1 MAGFR
6 PRLFHEGAVLL
17 TTLTHTAHA
26 SGPARSA
33 RSGNLRGLGRGR
45 ASVPTTHRTVAGP
58 IVVDVVLDCTSSSD
72 TNAQRTHHVVSAR
85 TTAGAWR

>member
-17 TTLTHTAHA
+17 TTLTQTAHA
-26 SGPARSA
+26 SGSA
-33 RSGNLRGLGRGR
+33 RSGNQRGLGRGR